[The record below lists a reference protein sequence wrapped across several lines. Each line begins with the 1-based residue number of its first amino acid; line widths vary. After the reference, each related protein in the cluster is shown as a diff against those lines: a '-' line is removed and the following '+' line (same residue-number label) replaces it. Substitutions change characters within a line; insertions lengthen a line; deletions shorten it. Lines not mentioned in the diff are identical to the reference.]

1 MKSYDQILS
10 DLKNKV
16 YHPIYFLSGKE
27 SFYIDKISDYIE
39 KNILDDLEKEFN
51 QSVFYGIDV
60 DIDSI
65 ISTAKRFPMM
75 ASHQVVIVKEAQ
87 NIKNIKKLIDFKKD
101 PKKSNDLDLVYNY
114 FENPL
119 KSTILVFCF
128 KYDNVDK
135 RKSFVK
141 MLDEKH
147 VLFES
152 EEVKEYKIPEWIES
166 YVKSENLQISPR
178 TAVILSE
185 YLGND
190 LTKIA
195 NEISKLKINIPA
207 NTEIT
212 PALIEEFIGI
222 SKDFN
227 IFELQSAIGSKNVF
241 KANQIINHFKSNP
254 KENPFVLTL
263 QMLYKY
269 FSQVLM
275 MYSVAD
281 KSPNEKAAA
290 LGVKPFFVKD
300 FEIAMK
306 HYSLK
311 KIHRIFTYLRDYD
324 MKSKGVDNISVGDGE
339 LLKEMIFKIM
349 H

>member
-1 MKSYDQILS
+1 MKSYDQIIS

-16 YHPIYFLSGKE
+16 YSPIYFLSGKE
-27 SFYIDKISDYIE
+27 SFYIDKITDYIE

-51 QSVFYGIDV
+51 QTVFYGIDT
-60 DIDSI
+60 DLDTI

-75 ASHQVVIVKEAQ
+75 ASHQVVIIKEAQ
-87 NIKNIKKLIDFKKD
+87 NIKNIKKLIDYKKD
-101 PKKSNDLDLVYNY
+101 DKKSSDLDLINSY

-119 KSTILVFCF
+119 NSTILVFCY
-128 KYDNVDK
+128 KYDTLDK

-141 MLDEKH
+141 TLDNKH

-152 EEVKEYKIPEWIES
+152 EEIKDYKIPEWIES
-166 YVKSENLQISPR
+166 YVKSENLLISPR
-178 TAVILSE
+178 TAIILGE

-190 LTKIA
+190 LSKIS
-195 NEISKLKINIPA
+195 NEINKLKLNIPA
-207 NTEIT
+207 NSEIT
-212 PALIEEFIGI
+212 AAKIEEFIGI

-227 IFELQSAIGSKNVF
+227 IFELQSAIGTKNVF
-241 KANQIINHFKSNP
+241 KAFQIVNHFNSNP
-254 KENPFVLTL
+254 KENPFPLTI

-269 FSQVLM
+269 FTQILM
-275 MYSVAD
+275 LYSVAN

-290 LGVKPFFVKD
+290 LGIKPFFLKD
-300 FEIAMK
+300 FETAMR

-324 MKSKGVDNISVGDGE
+324 MKSKGVDNISVNEGE

>member
-1 MKSYDQILS
+1 MS

-16 YHPIYFLSGKE
+16 YHPIYFLTGKE

-39 KNILDDLEKEFN
+39 NTVLDDLEKEFN
-51 QSVFYGIDV
+51 QSVLYGIDV
-60 DIDSI
+60 DIDTI

-87 NIKNIKKLIDFKKD
+87 NIKNIKKLIDYKKD
-101 PKKSNDLDLVYNY
+101 DKKSNPLDLINSY

-119 KSTILVFCF
+119 KSTILVFCY
-128 KYDNVDK
+128 KYDTLDK
-135 RKSFVK
+135 RKAFVK
-141 MLDEKH
+141 MIDTKN

-152 EEVKEYKIPEWIES
+152 EEIKEYKIPEWIES
-166 YVKSENLQISPR
+166 YVKTENLQINPK
-178 TAVILSE
+178 TAIILGE

-195 NEISKLKINIPA
+195 NEINKLKLNIPA
-207 NTEIT
+207 NSEIT
-212 PALIEEFIGI
+212 TILIEKYIGI

-227 IFELQSAIGSKNVF
+227 IFELQTAIGTKNVF
-241 KANQIINHFKSNP
+241 KAYQIINHFAANP
-254 KENPFVLTL
+254 KENPFPLTI

-269 FSQVLM
+269 FTQILM
-275 MYSVAD
+275 IYSVAN

-290 LGVKPFFVKD
+290 LGIKPFFLKD
-300 FEIAMK
+300 FEIAAK

-311 KIHRIFTYLRDYD
+311 KINRIFTYLRDYD
-324 MKSKGVDNISVGDGE
+324 MKSKGVDNISVNEGE
-339 LLKEMIFKIM
+339 LIKELIFKIM